1 METLIV
7 VTVVSAALNLALWG
21 VVYHKLRHLPPSV
34 WRVAQRERLAEAAC
48 ALDTLQTMA
57 AARLGALLV
66 GVQTYHSEMATL
78 LNAERAAAD
87 GRARILER
95 RASEAGIALDT
106 ATTLV
111 REARALLDDLQGT
124 LARASAPVRVERTR
138 APDVDDDS
146 SRATVEMTGILPTR
160 EPGAPAPVS
169 RDHLGSR
176 TGRALPPSNE
186 DGLLPEDDETT
197 VRDHPLPGIRTL
209 ASVRKAPD
217 APGGAR

>member
-7 VTVVSAALNLALWG
+7 IAVVSAMLNLALWG
-21 VVYHKLRHLPPSV
+21 AVYHKLRHLPPSV
-34 WRVAQRERLAEAAC
+34 WRVAQLERLAEAAR
-48 ALDTLQTMA
+48 ALDTLQAMA

-87 GRARILER
+87 VRARILER

-111 REARALLDDLQGT
+111 REVRALLEHLEAP
-124 LARASAPVRVERTR
+124 LARASVPARPERTT
-138 APDVDDDS
+138 APDDDGDAN
-146 SRATVEMTGILPTR
+146 RATVEMTRIPTTCP
-160 EPGAPAPVS
+160 PGAPAPMSTEHLVS
-169 RDHLGSR
+169 RARR
-176 TGRALPPSNE
+176 TLPASN
-186 DGLLPEDDETT
+186 DAALLPEDDETT
-197 VRDHPLPGIRTL
+197 VRDHPLRGLRTL
-209 ASVRKAPD
+209 APVRKVPD